1 MAPSTGAPPA
11 VENPGSPPPAPAD
24 DAGGAPG
31 AGRGVFRTKRATGVL
46 AVRVPA
52 DARVFV
58 NGLETSSTGSYRQY
72 ASRNL
77 KPGSSYNYEVRA
89 EVVRNGEPVTETKTA
104 TISAGNSAELAFDFG
119 GDAVELEPA
128 ETSLTVRLPAEAKL
142 YLAGRETRA
151 KGEVRQFTT
160 TNLGNGGRWTSYQV
174 RATLER
180 DGETLVREETV
191 TIEAGKQQE
200 LTVSFDEPAEQLAR
214 N

>member
-1 MAPSTGAPPA
+1 M
-11 VENPGSPPPAPAD
+11 N
-24 DAGGAPG
+24 
-31 AGRGVFRTKRATGVL
+31 RATGVL

-52 DARVFV
+52 DAKVFV
-58 NGLETSSTGSYRQY
+58 NGLETTSTGSYRQY

-128 ETSLTVRLPAEAKL
+128 ETSLTVRLPADAKL

-151 KGEVRQFTT
+151 TGEVRQFTT
-160 TNLGNGGRWTSYQV
+160 TNLGNGGRWTSYKV
-174 RATLER
+174 RATLDR
-180 DGETLVREETV
+180 DGQTLTREETV

-200 LTVSFDEPAEQLAR
+200 LTLSFDEPAEQLAS